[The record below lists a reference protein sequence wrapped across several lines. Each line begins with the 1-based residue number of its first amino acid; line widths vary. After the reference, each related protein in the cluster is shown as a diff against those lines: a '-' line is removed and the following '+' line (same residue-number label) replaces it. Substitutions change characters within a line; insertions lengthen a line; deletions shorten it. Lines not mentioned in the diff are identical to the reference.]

1 MITLKYNN
9 LEITEGYTNL
19 TSETMLSSP
28 SVSQTKDD
36 NMNNYLNK
44 SLEIWNNG
52 FVSKS
57 SKKKALDYLRSAYY
71 QCTKMIRDDLLSVPM
86 ESRQS
91 KEWREKYW
99 SIPDFHYWREKHS
112 LLFSSYSEI
121 VKEIEN
127 LVELRKAMKETE
139 VTPSQKIVSKEQ
151 IKRYE
156 IEQSIHDLMIKR
168 KTKYLEGVK
177 LADQF
182 GLDVSVTSHLVT
194 NQYGTQFVRCFY
206 YLFGKM
212 TALNTIIAV
221 AQKHKEN
228 QGGK

>member
-1 MITLKYNN
+1 MNTKINNN
-9 LEITEGYTNL
+9 LNITEGTSRLPNL
-19 TSETMLSSP
+19 QYSSP
-28 SVSQTKDD
+28 SVVSEKDEY
-36 NMNNYLNK
+36 MNNYLNK

-99 SIPDFHYWREKHS
+99 SIPDFHYWRKKHS

-151 IKRYE
+151 IVRYE

-168 KTKYLEGVK
+168 KTKYLYE
-177 LADQF
+177 
-182 GLDVSVTSHLVT
+182 ST
-194 NQYGTQFVRCFY
+194 NLYRKRRVDCFRC
-206 YLFGKM
+206 
-212 TALNTIIAV
+212 
-221 AQKHKEN
+221 
-228 QGGK
+228 